1 MSGTLFLCGAGNS
14 EGVRLALATNAE
26 QGRWDR
32 LAVLDDDS
40 RRRGEKL
47 LGVEIAGGFDVLGEL
62 RPGTVEVVNLVART
76 TRGRARAREKIASFG
91 HPFASLVQGS
101 VDTGGVRLARDVTV
115 YHNVILSPDAIVA
128 AGSVL
133 FMGSMVGQGA
143 RLGRGCVVAAG
154 AGIGAGARLEDEV
167 YVGTRAAVM
176 PGVRVGAGATIGA
189 ASAVVS
195 DVPPGATVVG
205 VPGDVLMPGG
215 AHPAA
220 TRDETACDARSRA
233 ALPPAVVAELER
245 AIIGVWCELLGRSGV
260 GPRDNFF
267 DIGATSLIAL
277 RAIEPIR
284 RATRRDLTQTD
295 LFRFTTARSLAERL
309 CRVPGEAR
317 APSAGGSR
325 AALRRACSAKR
336 RRRLEG
342 NR

>member
-1 MSGTLFLCGAGNS
+1 
-14 EGVRLALATNAE
+14 
-26 QGRWDR
+26 
-32 LAVLDDDS
+32 
-40 RRRGEKL
+40 
-47 LGVEIAGGFDVLGEL
+47 
-62 RPGTVEVVNLVART
+62 
-76 TRGRARAREKIASFG
+76 
-91 HPFASLVQGS
+91 
-101 VDTGGVRLARDVTV
+101 
-115 YHNVILSPDAIVA
+115 
-128 AGSVL
+128 
-133 FMGSMVGQGA
+133 
-143 RLGRGCVVAAG
+143 
-154 AGIGAGARLEDEV
+154 
-167 YVGTRAAVM
+167 M

-215 AHPAA
+215 THPAA
-220 TRDETACDARSRA
+220 TPDETACDARSRA

-309 CRVPGEAR
+309 CRVPGEAP

-325 AALRRACSAKR
+325 AALRRACRAKR

-342 NR
+342 RR